1 MTQPTCAKDQELKKI
16 TGDNGC
22 ISYVCGKFKDL
33 MMGNFVNKWE
43 KYDLIGWEKVLV
55 LENTLNC

>member
-43 KYDLIGWEKVLV
+43 KYDLIGWEKS
-55 LENTLNC
+55 